1 MPRSWYNWGT
11 SRRKGLDRMPDLFGT
26 HYSRAELLRRV
37 GRLEQVAGVRLI
49 TLGDGQG
56 RGVRVLEF
64 RTGSGFAFDVVVER
78 SFDVGRC
85 EMGGR
90 PLSWLSAA
98 GTVGPWYYE
107 PDGWGWF
114 RAWGGG
120 MVVTCGLDHTL
131 GPGEDTAEHFHQ
143 PHIFTTVPY
152 GLHGRVGGLPARLAG
167 YGERWDGDEC
177 VLWAE
182 GEVLQSAVF
191 GEQLVLRRRIEA
203 RVGESRFT
211 IRDEVEN
218 AGHTRV
224 SHMFLYHCNAGFP
237 VVDASSEL
245 LVPSRGTTTDYGVP
259 VEGYAT
265 MSAPAP
271 GATEAC
277 FEHDLIAEPAGTV
290 PVAVVNR
297 ALALGVYQ
305 VFRIAQLP
313 HHTVWRMMGEG
324 TYALGLEPST
334 NRDAGRWD
342 ARERGEL
349 QWLEPGELRRYDLE
363 IGALN
368 GLASIGEFEARV
380 SRLAASPSERSE
392 S

>member
-1 MPRSWYNWGT
+1 MP
-11 SRRKGLDRMPDLFGT
+11 GLYGA

-37 GRLEQVAGVRLI
+37 GRLEQVAGVRLVTI
-49 TLGDGQG
+49 GDGQG
-56 RGVRVLEF
+56 RGVRILEF
-64 RTGSGFAFDVVVER
+64 RTGSGFAFDVLVDR

-85 EMGGR
+85 EHGGR
-90 PLSWLSAA
+90 PLSWQSAA
-98 GTVGPWYYE
+98 GVVAPWYYE

-131 GPGEDTAEHFHQ
+131 GPGEDTAEQFNQ
-143 PHIFTTVPY
+143 PHIMKTVPY

-191 GEQLVLRRRIEA
+191 GEQLELRRRIEA

-211 IRDEVEN
+211 IHDVVVN
-218 AGHTRV
+218 AGHTRA

-245 LVPSRGTTTDYGVP
+245 LVPSRRTTTDYGVP

-265 MSAPAP
+265 MSAPVRD
-271 GATEAC
+271 ATEAC
-277 FEHDLIAEPAGTV
+277 FEHDLIAEPEGTV
-290 PVAVVNR
+290 PVALVNR

-305 VFRIAQLP
+305 VFRVAQLP
-313 HHTVWRMMGEG
+313 FHTVWRMMGEG
-324 TYALGLEPST
+324 TYALGMEPST

-349 QWLEPGELRRYDLE
+349 QWLEPGEERRYDLE
-363 IGALN
+363 IGALD
-368 GLASIGEFEARV
+368 GEAAIGEFEGRV
-380 SRLAASPSERSE
+380 SRLAAAARASERS
-392 S
+392 

>member
-1 MPRSWYNWGT
+1 MPE
-11 SRRKGLDRMPDLFGT
+11 LFGT
-26 HYSRAELLRRV
+26 RYSRAELLRRV
-37 GRLEQVAGVRLI
+37 GRLEQVAGVRLV
-49 TLGDGQG
+49 TLGDAQG

-64 RTGSGFAFDVVVER
+64 RTGSGFAFDVVVDR
-78 SFDVGRC
+78 GFDVGPC
-85 EMGGR
+85 ELGGR
-90 PLSWLSAA
+90 PLSWQSAA
-98 GTVGPWYYE
+98 GVVAPWYYE

-114 RAWGGG
+114 RSWGGG
-120 MVVTCGLDHTL
+120 MVTTCGLDHTL
-131 GPGEDTAEHFHQ
+131 APGEDTAEHFNQ
-143 PHIFTTVPY
+143 PHILKTVPY

-167 YGERWDGDEC
+167 YGARWDGDEC

-191 GEQLVLRRRIEA
+191 GEQLALRRRIEA

-211 IRDEVEN
+211 IHDEVEN
-218 AGHTRV
+218 AGHTPA
-224 SHMFLYHCNAGFP
+224 SHMFLYHCNVGFP
-237 VVDASSEL
+237 VVDSSAEL
-245 LVPSRGTTTDYGVP
+245 LVPSRRTTTDYGVP
-259 VEGYAT
+259 VGGYAT
-265 MSAPAP
+265 MSGPVR

-277 FEHDLIAEPAGTV
+277 FEHDLVAEPGGTV
-290 PVAVVNR
+290 PVALVNR

-324 TYALGLEPST
+324 TYALAMEPST

-349 QWLEPGELRRYDLE
+349 QWLGPGERRHYDLE

-380 SRLAASPSERSE
+380 SRLAGSASERSE
-392 S
+392 P

>member
-1 MPRSWYNWGT
+1 MP
-11 SRRKGLDRMPDLFGT
+11 GLYGT

-37 GRLEQVAGVRLI
+37 GRLEQVAGVRLVTI
-49 TLGDGQG
+49 GDGQG
-56 RGVRVLEF
+56 RGVRILEF
-64 RTGSGFAFDVVVER
+64 RTGSGFAFDVLVDR

-85 EMGGR
+85 EHGGR
-90 PLSWLSAA
+90 PLSWQSAA
-98 GTVGPWYYE
+98 GVVAPWYYE
-107 PDGWGWF
+107 PNGWGWF

-131 GPGEDTAEHFHQ
+131 GPGEDTAEQFNQ
-143 PHIFTTVPY
+143 PHIMKTVPY

-191 GEQLVLRRRIEA
+191 GEQLELRRRIEA

-211 IRDEVEN
+211 IHDVVAN
-218 AGHTRV
+218 VGHTRA

-237 VVDASSEL
+237 VVDSSSEL
-245 LVPSRGTTTDYGVP
+245 LVPSRRTTTEYGVP

-265 MSAPAP
+265 MSAPVR

-290 PVAVVNR
+290 PVALVNR

-305 VFRIAQLP
+305 VFRVAQLP

-324 TYALGLEPST
+324 TYALGMEPST

-349 QWLEPGELRRYDLE
+349 QRLEPGEERRYDLE
-363 IGALN
+363 IGALD
-368 GLASIGEFEARV
+368 GQAAIGEFEARV
-380 SRLAASPSERSE
+380 ARLAAAARASERS
-392 S
+392 

>member
-1 MPRSWYNWGT
+1 MPG
-11 SRRKGLDRMPDLFGT
+11 LFGT

-37 GRLEQVAGVRLI
+37 GRLEQVAGVRLV

-64 RTGSGFAFDVVVER
+64 RTGTGFAFDVVVDR

-85 EMGGR
+85 ELGGR
-90 PLSWLSAA
+90 PLSWQSAA

-114 RAWGGG
+114 RTWGGG

-131 GPGEDTAEHFHQ
+131 GPGEDTAEHFSQ
-143 PHIFTTVPY
+143 PHIFTTVRY

-211 IRDEVEN
+211 IHDEVEN
-218 AGHTRV
+218 AGHTRA

-237 VVDASSEL
+237 VVDSSSEL
-245 LVPSRGTTTDYGVP
+245 LVPSRRTTTDYGVP

-265 MSAPAP
+265 MSAPVP

-349 QWLEPGELRRYDLE
+349 QWLEPGEQRRYDLE

-368 GLASIGEFEARV
+368 GLASITEFEARV
-380 SRLAASPSERSE
+380 SRLAASPSERSG

>member
-1 MPRSWYNWGT
+1 MP
-11 SRRKGLDRMPDLFGT
+11 GLYGT

-37 GRLEQVAGVRLI
+37 GRLEQVAGVRLVTI
-49 TLGDGQG
+49 GDGQG
-56 RGVRVLEF
+56 RGVRILEF
-64 RTGSGFAFDVVVER
+64 RTGSGFAFDVLVNR

-85 EMGGR
+85 EHGGR
-90 PLSWLSAA
+90 PLSWQSAA
-98 GTVGPWYYE
+98 GVVAPWYYE

-131 GPGEDTAEHFHQ
+131 GPGEDTAEQFNQ
-143 PHIFTTVPY
+143 PHIMKTVPY

-191 GEQLVLRRRIEA
+191 GEQLELRRRIEA

-211 IRDEVEN
+211 IHDVVVN
-218 AGHTRV
+218 AGHTRA

-237 VVDASSEL
+237 VVNASSEL
-245 LVPSRGTTTDYGVP
+245 LVPSRRTTTDYGVP

-265 MSAPAP
+265 MSAPVRD
-271 GATEAC
+271 ATEAC
-277 FEHDLIAEPAGTV
+277 FEHDLIAEPEGTV
-290 PVAVVNR
+290 PVALVNR

-305 VFRIAQLP
+305 VFRVAQLP
-313 HHTVWRMMGEG
+313 FHTVWRMMGEG
-324 TYALGLEPST
+324 TYALGMEPST

-349 QWLEPGELRRYDLE
+349 QWLEPGEERRYDLE
-363 IGALN
+363 IGALD
-368 GLASIGEFEARV
+368 GEAAIGEFEGRV
-380 SRLAASPSERSE
+380 SRLAAAARASERS
-392 S
+392 